1 MSSSLGIL
9 EIKGYCASVFTID
22 NLLKNSTA
30 SIFLEENQNGNF
42 ILLIKGNLA
51 EVKHALSIAL
61 ENVNKISSVVN
72 FSVIEKINE
81 KIESLIWKKSE
92 KDYQTPVIKIQQ
104 RKQKIKNQSEIVE
117 NKKSVLKELSIL
129 DNKQKEKKKDN
140 PVFRSEKKEL
150 STIERLKLEALGKN
164 LFDIK
169 EKKEKKPKISESF
182 VVKSLSDL
190 DGLNVHKLR
199 RVARDFENF
208 PIKGRQISKANRDE
222 LVEYFKQILPV

>member
-9 EIKGYCASVFTID
+9 EIKGFCASVFTID

-30 SIFLEENQNGNF
+30 SLSLEENQNGNF

-51 EVKHALSIAL
+51 EVKHAISIAL

-81 KIESLIWKKSE
+81 RIESLIWKKSE
-92 KDYQTPVIKIQQ
+92 KDYQIPVIKIEQ
-104 RKQKIKNQSEIVE
+104 RKQNVKNQSDIVE
-117 NKKSVLKELSIL
+117 SKKSVRKELSIL
-129 DNKQKEKKKDN
+129 DKKQKEKKKDN
-140 PVFRSEKKEL
+140 SVIRSEKREL

-164 LFDIK
+164 VIEVKNDS
-169 EKKEKKPKISESF
+169 EKKPKISLS
-182 VVKSLSDL
+182 VGVKSLSDL